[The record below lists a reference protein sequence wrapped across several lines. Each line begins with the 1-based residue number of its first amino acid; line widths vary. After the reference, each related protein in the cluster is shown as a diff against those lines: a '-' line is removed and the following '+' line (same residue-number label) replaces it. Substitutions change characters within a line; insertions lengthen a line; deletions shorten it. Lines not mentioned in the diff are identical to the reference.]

1 MKITVKLWG
10 VLRQGRFKEDV
21 RSYPLGCTVQHVL
34 DALECPTPL
43 LGAVLINEKHANVLN
58 TLNEGDELTILPL
71 LDGG

>member
-10 VLRQGRFKEDV
+10 VLRRDRFKEEV
-21 RSYPLGCTVQHVL
+21 RCYPVGSTVQQVL
-34 DALECPTPL
+34 DDLECPTPL